1 MTTRKE
7 HAPLRVIQV
16 GIGGFGGSWA
26 ELTQR
31 CDGIELAAVVDPAPA
46 AQQWAADRLGLTAG
60 EIFAALD
67 AAMNTIPC
75 DAVLVIT
82 PPATHHTVATQ
93 ALRAGKHVLVEKP
106 LATTIP
112 EARDLIATADSQQH
126 LLVVSQNYRFRHPA
140 WAIRAFVGAGEMG
153 ELVSVEIAF
162 RRDTRTLWPAD
173 NFRYQMRHPTVLD
186 MAIHHIDL
194 VRALTGRNITRVDAR
209 SWRVPDSPYQHDP
222 AVAAVFDLDG
232 GVPAVY
238 YGDWA
243 THGDETSWNGAW
255 ILTGE
260 RGRLVW
266 TGDVTDPL
274 LGSAQFSPW
283 HGDPRELPRGDLP
296 AEDRT
301 GSLLAFRHAVLSG
314 EPADTHARDNIWSL
328 AAVAACVASIEGR
341 GPVKV
346 SDLIEG
352 TF

>member
-1 MTTRKE
+1 MTTSEE

-16 GIGGFGGSWA
+16 GIGGFGSSWA
-26 ELTQR
+26 ELAR
-31 CDGIELAAVVDPAPA
+31 GCDGIELVAVVDHAPA
-46 AQQWAADRLGLTAG
+46 AQQWAVKRLGLTVG
-60 EIFAALD
+60 EIFANLDTALS
-67 AAMNTIPC
+67 TIPC

-82 PPATHHTVATQ
+82 PPATHHAVATK
-93 ALRAGKHVLVEKP
+93 ALRAGKHVLIEKP

-112 EARDLIATADSQQH
+112 EARGLIATADSQER

-140 WAIRAFVGAGEMG
+140 RAIREFVGSGEMG
-153 ELVSVEIAF
+153 ELLSVEVAF
-162 RRDTRTLWPAD
+162 RRDSRTLWPAD
-173 NFRYQMRHPTVLD
+173 NFRYKMRHPTVLD

-194 VRALTGRNITRVDAR
+194 IRALTRRNITRVDAR

-238 YGDWA
+238 HGDWA

-255 ILTGE
+255 ALTGE

-266 TGDVTDPL
+266 TGELDDPL
-274 LGSAQFSPW
+274 LGIAKFSPW

-328 AAVAACVASIEGR
+328 AAVGACVASIER
-341 GPVKV
+341 REPVSV
-346 SDLIEG
+346 SELIERPS
-352 TF
+352 